1 MLKVFLIALAAGLVS
16 ALMISALTVN
26 LFVSVLIAPFLPLPL
41 FFVGLSLGPR
51 PLLVAGGVAAV
62 LAGMIFGSFLF
73 SLFYAVILLAPAAIL
88 VRQAL
93 LNRPQPDG
101 TSEWYPAGRLLA
113 VLVVIMAA
121 IFLLTAV
128 FFSGQEGGIHGYA
141 TGQFA
146 DYIGTQIE
154 TLDEGEV
161 PPGSVEEMASIFAF
175 RAITGYPALLVLSM
189 ALCMLIAQF
198 ILSRMGKNTR
208 PSFDLIDLQL
218 PRWLTYALA
227 LSGALAL
234 FGPGQFKVIG
244 TGLALAFAVPLFFL
258 GLTVIHTYCRKIAA
272 GFIVLILVYGI
283 LLFVPWIG
291 AGLAGLGILEGWL
304 KLRDRASGSS

>member
-1 MLKVFLIALAAGLVS
+1 MTLDKFRLDGKTALVTGCKRGIGLAMAQGLSEAGADVIGVS
-16 ALMISALTVN
+16 ASLEASGSEVEAYVTALGRKFSAYRCDFGDRDAVYSFIKQVKSEHDTLDILVNNAGTVLRKPAAEHPDDYWDKVIEVN
-26 LFVSVLIAPFLPLPL
+26 L
-41 FFVGLSLGPR
+41 
-51 PLLVAGGVAAV
+51 
-62 LAGMIFGSFLF
+62 
-73 SLFYAVILLAPAAIL
+73 
-88 VRQAL
+88 
-93 LNRPQPDG
+93 N
-101 TSEWYPAGRLLA
+101 
-113 VLVVIMAA
+113 
-121 IFLLTAV
+121 
-128 FFSGQEGGIHGYA
+128 
-141 TGQFA
+141 
-146 DYIGTQIE
+146 
-154 TLDEGEV
+154 
-161 PPGSVEEMASIFAF
+161 
-175 RAITGYPALLVLSM
+175 
-189 ALCMLIAQF
+189 AQF